1 MNIVFYGPEGSGKGT
16 QASLLAKELKIPHL
30 VSGDLV
36 RKYAGEDKGIMGEVC
51 REALF
56 KGHYVAD
63 SEMYVLWKQRFKEQ
77 DASEGWVLDG
87 FPRTRGQA
95 QGLDHVLKQ
104 RRRPLDG
111 AVYLAAPLAL
121 LVRRLSGRRVC
132 PRCGAIYHVRTM
144 KPKRAGL
151 CDRDRERLA
160 IRKDDEP
167 RTIRKRLLIDRA
179 ASKSLLAYYR
189 RQGVLY
195 RINGAGPLDDTFDRM
210 RALCVRRGWL
220 GR

>member
-87 FPRTRGQA
+87 FPRNLTQA
-95 QGLDHVLKQ
+95 QFLARKVEKYGH
-104 RRRPLDG
+104 PLD
-111 AVYLAAPLAL
+111 AVFFLDVTQEESMRRLLKRGRKSPDGSLHDSPQRIKERLRRYNAGQKAVLRYYEKRGL
-121 LVRRLSGRRVC
+121 LVHIDGQRPVAAVHLD
-132 PRCGAIYHVRTM
+132 IM
-144 KPKRAGL
+144 
-151 CDRDRERLA
+151 
-160 IRKDDEP
+160 RKLE
-167 RTIRKRLLIDRA
+167 A
-179 ASKSLLAYYR
+179 
-189 RQGVLY
+189 
-195 RINGAGPLDDTFDRM
+195 
-210 RALCVRRGWL
+210 RGKQKK
-220 GR
+220 